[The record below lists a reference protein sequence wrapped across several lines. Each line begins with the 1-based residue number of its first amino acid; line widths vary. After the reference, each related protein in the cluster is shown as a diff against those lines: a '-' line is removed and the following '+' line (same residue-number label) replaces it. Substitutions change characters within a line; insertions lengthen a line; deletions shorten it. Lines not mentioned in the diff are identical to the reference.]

1 MGNWPDYSKLIL
13 DLPNLTADLTIKNNR
28 FQRDRRE
35 PDMTASEYAEKVVLD
50 FMTNITDHV
59 FLNIQGDEGL
69 MREYQTRVNENSLM
83 EVNTAIGRKVKEL
96 FQLENDGVCNQPKSW
111 LIKDFTYHRK

>member
-1 MGNWPDYSKLIL
+1 MGSRPDYSQSVL
-13 DLPNLTADLTIKNNR
+13 DLANLAADLATKNR
-28 FQRDRRE
+28 FHTDRRE

-50 FMTNITDHV
+50 FMRNITDHV
-59 FLNIQGDEGL
+59 FLNIQRNEGL
-69 MREYQTRVNENSLM
+69 MRGYKTQVNENSLM

-96 FQLENDGVCNQPKSW
+96 FKLENDGVCDKPKSW